1 MLAIVISEKEKIR
14 KEVVKLLKEYEVV
27 ECKDIL
33 EAVST
38 VSQKNR
44 ECSMVVADYRLSPYS
59 GVEVLSIVK
68 KMKQAIRTVLLVSR
82 EDEEAEVEGLRKE
95 IDLVMDYE
103 KTETVNRAY
112 IDRLLEQRVE
122 PPVYVRGM
130 ELMVN
135 GKAVELSRIDF
146 QIVSLLIERTNEV
159 VRREE
164 ILERIWGQT
173 DEPVRKV
180 AMHVRAIRKRLE
192 EEGISN
198 CVVTVSGE
206 GYKWVYSQVFYG
218 IT

>member
-1 MLAIVISEKEKIR
+1 MLAIVISDKEEIR

-27 ECKDIL
+27 ECTDFL
-33 EAVST
+33 ETVST
-38 VSQKNR
+38 VSQKSS
-44 ECSMVVADYRLSPYS
+44 ECSMVLADYRLSPYS
-59 GVEVLSIVK
+59 GVELLSTVK

-130 ELMVN
+130 ELIAN
-135 GKAVELSRIDF
+135 GEVVELSRIDF
-146 QIVSLLIERTNEV
+146 QIVNLLIEKSNEV

-164 ILERIWGQT
+164 ILERVWGQS
-173 DEPVRKV
+173 DEPIRKV
-180 AMHVRAIRKRLE
+180 AMHVRAIRKKLE
-192 EEGISN
+192 EGGISN
-198 CVVTVSGE
+198 CIVTVSGE
-206 GYKWVYSQVFYG
+206 GFKWVYN
-218 IT
+218 

>member
-1 MLAIVISEKEKIR
+1 MLAIVISDKEEIK

-27 ECKDIL
+27 ECTDFL
-33 EAVST
+33 ETVST
-38 VSQKNR
+38 VSQKSS
-44 ECSMVVADYRLSPYS
+44 ECSMVLADYRLSPYS
-59 GVEVLSIVK
+59 GVELLSTVK

-130 ELMVN
+130 ELIAN
-135 GKAVELSRIDF
+135 GEVVELSRIDF
-146 QIVSLLIERTNEV
+146 QIVNLLIEKSNEV

-164 ILERIWGQT
+164 ILERVWGQS
-173 DEPVRKV
+173 DEPIRKV
-180 AMHVRAIRKRLE
+180 AMHVRAIRKKLE
-192 EEGISN
+192 EGGISN
-198 CVVTVSGE
+198 CIVTVSGE
-206 GYKWVYSQVFYG
+206 GFKWVYN
-218 IT
+218 